1 MKSGGYTKLG
11 QLNYVNCPS
20 RLVRLT
26 LLVNIQRLKR
36 KTHFVIPSITELRVR
51 RDGITIEGYTDII
64 PSS

>member
-1 MKSGGYTKLG
+1 MKSGGYKKLG

-26 LLVNIQRLKR
+26 LFVNIQRLKR
-36 KTHFVIPSITELRVR
+36 KTHLVIPSIIELRV
-51 RDGITIEGYTDII
+51 DGITIESYTDII